1 MKSRFAG
8 SVVVLFA
15 LIVIAGNSAYSAPFP
30 LNFSLDSLRKA
41 DKTPEVFVE
50 RTVAFKGHV
59 TIAKQLSD
67 GTPYIFVKFA
77 APNPN
82 NEGIWVAGF
91 SNAKASDLPVGHD
104 VAVLGYFELVDPQNK
119 DIGAI
124 HKKAYQVTGYCIAN
138 ATSQMG
144 IYATEGTTQ
153 CLQWQNGVLPKL
165 AVDSTRVKA
174 AMPVIK
180 KK

>member
-8 SVVVLFA
+8 SIIVLIA
-15 LIVIAGNSAYSAPFP
+15 LVLVASSEVYSAPFP

-41 DKTPEVFVE
+41 DKAPEKFVE
-50 RTVAFKGHV
+50 RTVAFKGHITV
-59 TIAKQLSD
+59 AKQLPD
-67 GTPYIFVKFA
+67 GKPYIFVKFP

-91 SNAKASDLPVGHD
+91 SNAKPSDLPVGHD
-104 VAVLGYFELVDPQNK
+104 IAVLGYFELVDPQNK
-119 DIGAI
+119 EIGAI

-144 IYATEGTTQ
+144 IYATEGTSQ
-153 CLQWQNGVLPKL
+153 CLQWQNGMIPTL
-165 AVDSTRVKA
+165 AVDSTRIKAVK
-174 AMPVIK
+174 PVIK
-180 KK
+180 K